1 MSTLG
6 SIAGVIAGF
15 FVISFLGLLSIFA
28 PDYSYQ
34 LYVRMVEWSN
44 DD

>member
-15 FVISFLGLLSIFA
+15 FVMAFLGILSIFA
-28 PDYSYQ
+28 PRYSDQ
-34 LYVRMVEWSN
+34 LYVRMVEWS
-44 DD
+44 DAD